1 MEKQQ
6 ANNEIS
12 YRVIKI
18 VLSTLLSEGLLND
31 YEFEDARR
39 ELIVKLKPP
48 IGSLE

>member
-1 MEKQQ
+1 MDKQQ

-18 VLSTLLSEGLLND
+18 VFSTLLSEGLIND
-31 YEFEDARR
+31 NEFEDARR
-39 ELIVKLKPP
+39 KLIDKLKPL

>member
-1 MEKQQ
+1 MDKQQ

-18 VLSTLLSEGLLND
+18 VLTKLLSESLIDDN
-31 YEFEDARR
+31 EFEATRR
-39 ELIVKLKPP
+39 KLIDKLKPL